1 MMQQLNEVLTAIER
15 TAWQLRRISD
25 EVVRKGGEAR
35 VWKERS
41 ARFSTTGF
49 MLTRLAADY
58 RLFGIYSAFLSRAR
72 AAEVLAKVH
81 RRSAQRFYRVS
92 AEQRGAFL
100 KVGQMLSARP
110 DLLPPVWIEALSGLQ
125 DDAPAEPFSQV
136 RAIVEAELGAPISE
150 RFARFDETPLAAA
163 SIGQVHRARTLDG
176 IEVAVKVQRLGIE
189 PLIEHDLA
197 LLEVFLEGMAGMLP
211 PADYPTISAEVR
223 ARVQG
228 ELDYLGEARAMAEM
242 AAFFDGAPGVRVPRP
257 IPALSGARVL
267 TATFCEGEK
276 ITVALDRAMAG
287 GDRALISEVLGNLL
301 EVYLRQILEAGAFQA
316 DPHPGNFLVT
326 ASGELVLLDF
336 GCTRALDAATRRGY
350 LALVQAFIVSDRAR
364 LAELFAELGFRTES
378 GRPDTLLAFAEA
390 FLQSFRKAAASGAPF
405 SWPSRAEVLAQAG
418 ALLEAAKRDPVTRLP
433 PEFVMIGRVFGT
445 LGGLFGHYRPEID
458 YPRRVLPH
466 LFAGG

>member
-25 EVVRKGGEAR
+25 EVVRVGGEAR
-35 VWKERS
+35 IWKERS
-41 ARFSTTGF
+41 ARLSTTGL
-49 MLTRLAADY
+49 MLSRVVADY

-81 RRSAQRFYRVS
+81 RRSAGRFYRTS

-110 DLLPPVWIEALSGLQ
+110 DLLPPVWIEALAGLQ
-125 DDAPAEPFSQV
+125 DDAPAEPFSEV
-136 RAIVEAELGAPISE
+136 RAIVEAELGAKLDE

-176 IEVAVKVQRLGIE
+176 TEVAVKVQRPGIE
-189 PLIEHDLA
+189 QLIAHDLA
-197 LLEVFLEGMAGMLP
+197 LLEIFVEAMAGMLP

-223 ARVQG
+223 ARVAG
-228 ELDYLGEARAMAEM
+228 ELDYLREARSMDEM
-242 AAFFDGAPGVRVPRP
+242 AAFFDGASGVRVPRP
-257 IPALSGARVL
+257 IPALSGGRVL

-276 ITVALDRAMAG
+276 ITVALDRAQAR
-287 GDRALISEVLGNLL
+287 GDRALLSEVLGNLL
-301 EVYLRQILEAGAFQA
+301 EVYLRQILEAGTFQA

-326 ASGELVLLDF
+326 DSGELVLLDF
-336 GCTRALDAATRRGY
+336 GCTRALDDATRRDY
-350 LALVQAFIVSDRAR
+350 RALVQAFIAGDRAG
-364 LAELFAELGFRTES
+364 LGELFARLGFRTES
-378 GRPDTLLAFAEA
+378 GAPDTLLAFAEA
-390 FLQSFRKAAASGAPF
+390 FLQSFRRAAASGAPF
-405 SWPSRAEVLAQAG
+405 SWPTRDEVLAQAG
-418 ALLEAAKRDPVTRLP
+418 DLLEASRRDPVTRLP

-466 LFAGG
+466 LFATG